1 MILKKETM
9 YTIHLS
15 LKSFNLDSL
24 SRTENYLLS
33 LFFFLGGGQVK
44 HKNNPQKCQKIT
56 VLRSPHIDKK
66 SREQFQRLTHKK
78 TLTVFFEKKS
88 TLFLFFEFL
97 KESKTRGVEIEI
109 ITEFSTY

>member
-1 MILKKETM
+1 M
-9 YTIHLS
+9 YTVQLS

-24 SRTENYLLS
+24 SRSENYLLS
-33 LFFFLGGGQVK
+33 LFLFVGGGQVK
-44 HKNNPQKCQKIT
+44 HQNNPKKCQKIT

-78 TLTVFFEKKS
+78 TLTVFFEKKN

-97 KESKTRGVEIEI
+97 KESKTQGVEMEI
-109 ITEFSTY
+109 VTEFLTY